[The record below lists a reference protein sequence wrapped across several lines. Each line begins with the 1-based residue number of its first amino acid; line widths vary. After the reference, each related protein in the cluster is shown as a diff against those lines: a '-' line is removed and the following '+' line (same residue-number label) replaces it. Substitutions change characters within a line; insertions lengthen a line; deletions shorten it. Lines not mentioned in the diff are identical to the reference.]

1 MCRSSSHIDSRTVL
15 RKAHSLL
22 RVAPYDVSHVGI
34 ALQSELVSIR
44 RSYPETALEAGLPVC
59 YRLVISG
66 RSVPLHTATILRS
79 TEPGRH
85 TYGSAG
91 PVSRSALLRFALP
104 PPSRAALPSR
114 AAPES
119 PRYSLHLGIPIPA
132 VPRIRASFDQR
143 CRLAGNRVVL
153 LLSIRRNSGV
163 NSGWFV
169 HVSSPFRT
177 PAIPQA
183 FLCCQPLAAVS
194 PGPSNW

>member
-22 RVAPYDVSHVGI
+22 RVAPYGVSHVGI
-34 ALQSELVSIR
+34 ALQSELVRIR
-44 RSYPETALEAGLPVC
+44 RSYPGTALEAGLPAC
-59 YRLVISG
+59 YWRVISE
-66 RSVPLHTATILRS
+66 RSAPPRTATTLRS

-132 VPRIRASFDQR
+132 APRIRASSR
-143 CRLAGNRVVL
+143 
-153 LLSIRRNSGV
+153 IRSTLP
-163 NSGWFV
+163 SGWQ
-169 HVSSPFRT
+169 SCGSPCVDPKNRGRKWRLFFSCLISFRAPGDPESFSVL
-177 PAIPQA
+177 PAT
-183 FLCCQPLAAVS
+183 AAV
-194 PGPSNW
+194 

>member
-22 RVAPYDVSHVGI
+22 RVAPYGVSHVGI
-34 ALQSELVSIR
+34 ALQSELVRIR
-44 RSYPETALEAGLPVC
+44 RSYPETALEAGLPAC
-59 YRLVISG
+59 YWLVISG
-66 RSVPLHTATILRS
+66 RSVPLRTATTLRS

-132 VPRIRASFDQR
+132 APRIRASSR
-143 CRLAGNRVVL
+143 
-153 LLSIRRNSGV
+153 IRSALP
-163 NSGWFV
+163 SGWQ
-169 HVSSPFRT
+169 SCGSPSVD
-177 PAIPQA
+177 PKK
-183 FLCCQPLAAVS
+183 LARKYRLVCSCLISVPDSGDSASFSVL
-194 PGPSNW
+194 